1 MDDKQ
6 YPVSIDLG
14 IPESAAP
21 PEPPPAG
28 VMVWLRKNLFRS
40 VGSGILSVGMILA
53 ILGAGW
59 SIMSFAFE
67 ETRQWRAVAQNSRL
81 LMVQAYPQD
90 DFLRVWIAVGLILV
104 IGALSL
110 AVYGESGKTSWKR
123 IGRSLTGF
131 GLIIAIM
138 LASPLVE
145 GRSERYLTVV
155 IALVIA
161 AIGIGI
167 PRMLG
172 EERAKQDTIS
182 TPAVIG
188 VLLGLVTVALWFIE
202 APIQGTNEAGNNV
215 DEWVPIATSTRLP
228 WSIIL
233 LLTIGAYPL
242 GRRLKDAYPGLRRIL
257 TGWWILASPLLVLVV
272 LRKPNI
278 DWDLVVAFDL
288 PVLIGGAIVGWL
300 ALQWMGAPG
309 RGEEGRIVAGLL
321 TVGSIILLFVPFPEA
336 VSSPATIK
344 WIILLLG
351 AFALLSPTFG
361 GSPAAVRSFQWVW
374 VLTVFAVVFFFRLG
388 GSETLLLRPGS
399 TVPFAGGEFLGGLA
413 LTAVLAIFAIGLS
426 FPIGVMLALGRSSTL
441 PIFRTVSTAYI
452 ELIRS
457 VPLIT
462 WLFAAINFGD
472 FFLPEGLQSIDN
484 VVRAIG
490 AMTFFSAAY
499 LAENVR
505 GGLQSLSRGQYEAAD
520 ALGMSVVQKTALITL
535 PQALRAVIPALVGQV
550 IALFKDTSLV
560 AIIGL
565 FDLLYIG
572 KTVIPG
578 QSAFLGSFMEAIIAV
593 AIIYWPF
600 AFAMSRASMRLEKKL
615 GLGTR

>member
-1 MDDKQ
+1 MDDKT

-21 PEPPPAG
+21 PEPPPSG
-28 VMVWLRKNLFRS
+28 LIVWLRKNLFQS
-40 VGSGILSVGMILA
+40 VGSSILTIAMTAAIVGV
-53 ILGAGW
+53 GW

-81 LMVQAYPQD
+81 LMIQAYPQED
-90 DFLRVWIAVGLILV
+90 MLRVWIAVGLIMV

-110 AVYGESGKTSWKR
+110 AVYGGSGKMSWKR
-123 IGRSLTGF
+123 ISRSLTGF
-131 GLIIAIM
+131 GLIVAIM

-155 IALVIA
+155 VALIIA

-167 PRMLG
+167 PRVLG
-172 EERAKQDTIS
+172 ERAKEETLP
-182 TPAVIG
+182 TPAVLG
-188 VLLGLVTVALWFIE
+188 VILAIVAAALWFIE
-202 APIQGTNEAGNNV
+202 APIAGVNEAGNNV

-228 WSIIL
+228 WTIIL
-233 LLTIGAYPL
+233 LLTILAYPL
-242 GRRLKDAYPGLRRIL
+242 GRRLKAAWPGIRQLL
-257 TGWWILASPLLVLVV
+257 TGWWVLASPLLVLVV
-272 LRKPNI
+272 LRKPVI
-278 DWDLVVAFDL
+278 DWDLVVSFDL
-288 PVLIGGAIVGWL
+288 PVLVGGALVGWI
-300 ALQWMGAPG
+300 ALQWMGAPS

-321 TVGSIILLFVPFPEA
+321 TVGAIALLFIPFPESI
-336 VSSPATIK
+336 SSPATIK
-344 WIILLLG
+344 WVVLMLA
-351 AFALLSPTFG
+351 AFSLLSPTFG

-374 VLTVFAVVFFFRLG
+374 VLSMFALLFFFRLG
-388 GSETLLLRPGS
+388 GSETALLRPGS

-426 FPIGVMLALGRSSTL
+426 FPIGVLLALGRSSTL
-441 PIFRTVSTAYI
+441 PIFRTVCTAYI

-472 FFLPEGLQSIDN
+472 FFLPESLQVIDN
-484 VVRAIG
+484 VVRAIA

-505 GGLQSLSRGQYEAAD
+505 GGLQSLNRGQYEAAD

-550 IALFKDTSLV
+550 ISLFKDTSLV